1 MSREEQIARTF
12 VELADT
18 FVDDF
23 DIIDFL
29 HQLTV
34 RCKEILTVT
43 DAAVVLAW
51 PGSRLHSPAPCDPS
65 PALATLLDAALHQG
79 PALEAYR
86 TATPVTHS
94 NLAHASADW
103 RDFTAHARRAG
114 YTTAHAL
121 PMRLRQETLGSLLL
135 LGTTAEPLP
144 PADLVLAQAFADA
157 ATIGLLH
164 SRTLQNTQTVNQQLH
179 TALQSRIV
187 IEQAKGIL
195 AARRQVSLTQAF
207 DTMRRHARHHRL
219 LLTTVARSIID
230 TGQLP
235 DPPRPSQGSNGS
247 IARDEDTLRD

>member
-1 MSREEQIARTF
+1 MSREEEIARTF

-23 DIIDFL
+23 DVIDFL

-34 RCKEILTVT
+34 RCKEILTVA
-43 DAAVVLAW
+43 DAAVLLAW

-65 PALATLLDAALHQG
+65 PALATLLETAVRQG

-86 TATPVTHS
+86 SASAVTHG
-94 NLAHASADW
+94 NLAHAPDGW
-103 RDFTAHARRAG
+103 RDFTTHARQGG

-121 PMRLRQETLGSLLL
+121 PLRLRRETLGSLLL

-144 PADLVLAQAFADA
+144 LADLALAQAFADA

-195 AARRQVSLTQAF
+195 AARLQISLAHAF

-235 DPPRPSQGSNGS
+235 DPPSPPQEGTSS
-247 IARDEDTLRD
+247 ALRDEGTLTE